1 MSVLLSCLQLKR
13 DAITVLM
20 MLMLMLMLDDASSS
34 NE

>member
-20 MLMLMLMLDDASSS
+20 MLMLMLDDASSS

>member
-13 DAITVLM
+13 DAITVCIM
-20 MLMLMLMLDDASSS
+20 MLMLMLDDASSS